1 MYKFI
6 LYDFKVL
13 NKKESYKIQILLTK
27 VNVLQDTVTPQTD
40 TNISRSWKYL
50 PFYHSRH
57 GDSPNWFKYFQELDV
72 PALQDMKTSPS
83 SHPTTDEVMML
94 EMPPIEMLPRVE
106 RNARRRKGRY
116 NAAVAQAEGQNFP
129 AI

>member
-50 PFYHSRH
+50 PF
-57 GDSPNWFKYFQELDV
+57 
-72 PALQDMKTSPS
+72 KT
-83 SHPTTDEVMML
+83 
-94 EMPPIEMLPRVE
+94 R
-106 RNARRRKGRY
+106 
-116 NAAVAQAEGQNFP
+116 
-129 AI
+129 